1 MTLFFIS
8 KDYTPLM
15 GKNLDENAMRAV
27 HMADV
32 IVIVDKKDR
41 WLTTKD
47 RFDAH
52 GQYLHPRRQGELLA
66 TYHVISRPTNGEAED

>member
-1 MTLFFIS
+1 MTLFFIN
-8 KDYTPLM
+8 KNYVPGL
-15 GKNLDENAMRAV
+15 GKRFDKNPMSAV
-27 HMADV
+27 HMAEV
-32 IVIVDKKDR
+32 IVIVDKQDR

-52 GQYLHPRRQGELLA
+52 GQYLHKRRRGELLA